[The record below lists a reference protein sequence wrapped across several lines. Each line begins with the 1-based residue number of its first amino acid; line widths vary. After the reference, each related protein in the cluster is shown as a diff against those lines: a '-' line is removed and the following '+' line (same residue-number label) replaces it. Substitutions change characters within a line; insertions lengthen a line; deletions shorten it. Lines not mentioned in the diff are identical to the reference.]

1 MPETNPQSSTQ
12 SSPQTSPLV
21 LLSLVVLIGLNLR
34 PFLTGPGPLIAQ
46 IEADTGL
53 GYGGIAMLTLL
64 PMLLMG
70 LGAFLVPGLQARIGT
85 RRGML
90 WALVLLLLGS
100 LLRLWSPGGL
110 SLILTAALCGA
121 GVAFIQAAFPGIIK
135 QGFPHKVAAVTG
147 LYSAMIM
154 GGGAVGAQLTP
165 ILAHGGQDW
174 RLALAWLALPTAAA
188 LLLAWR
194 VLADGKTARPDKA
207 LVSRL
212 LGRPRSW
219 QLMACFGLVNG
230 GYSSMVAWLA
240 PYMQGR
246 GWGVAQS
253 GSLVAIMAVAQ
264 AVAALILPILASRS
278 HDRRPWLYLTLAM
291 QAAGFCGLAFL
302 SDTAPV
308 LWIVLGG
315 AGLGGCFSLSLV
327 TALDHLP
334 RPEEAGALAAL
345 MQGGGFLIAGL
356 APLAMALLQAWTG
369 SFVQGWEMH
378 LIWVA
383 IAALIAMRFDPAHYD
398 AAIGVVTTHAVA
410 TDRALTPAGD

>member
-1 MPETNPQSSTQ
+1 MPRTPPQSSAP
-12 SSPQTSPLV
+12 SSPLV

-34 PFLTGPGPLIAQ
+34 PFLTGPGPLIAR

-110 SLILTAALCGA
+110 SLNLTAALCGA

-165 ILAHGGQDW
+165 VLAHGGQDW
-174 RLALAWLALPTAAA
+174 RFALAWLALPTAAA

-194 VLADGKTARPDKA
+194 VLADGRTARPDKA

-212 LGRPRSW
+212 LHRPRSW

-240 PYMQGR
+240 PYMQGH
-246 GWGVAQS
+246 GWGIAQS

-264 AVAALILPILASRS
+264 AVAALVLPILASRS
-278 HDRRPWLYLTLAM
+278 RDRRPWLYLTLAM

-302 SDTAPV
+302 PGTMPL
-308 LWIVLGG
+308 LWIALGG

-356 APLAMALLQAWTG
+356 APLAMAFLHSWSG
-369 SFVQGWEMH
+369 SFVEGWLMH
-378 LIWVA
+378 LTWVA
-383 IAALIAMRFDPAHYD
+383 IAALIATRFDPAGY
-398 AAIGVVTTHAVA
+398 AAAMGADDRPGIG
-410 TDRALTPAGD
+410 TDHPLRSTGG